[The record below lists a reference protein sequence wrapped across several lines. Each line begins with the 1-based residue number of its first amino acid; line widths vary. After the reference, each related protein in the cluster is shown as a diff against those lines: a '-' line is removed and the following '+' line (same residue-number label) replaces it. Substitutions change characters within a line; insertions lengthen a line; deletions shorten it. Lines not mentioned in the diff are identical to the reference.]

1 VKILRNIIINEYH
14 WQGIENINVEIVER
28 KGIGHPDYIADGIAE
43 AVSRELSKYYLKH
56 YDAILHHN
64 VDKVLVVGGQSKPVF
79 GGGEVLHPIYI
90 IVSGRAT
97 AYVQTSDGLDFIPIG
112 TITLRA
118 AKNWI
123 REHFRYLNPEE
134 HVIID
139 YKIGQGSVDLV
150 KLFKL
155 GLGKTPLANDTS
167 FGVGFAPLSTLEKLV
182 LYTERFL
189 NSKEFKIKL
198 PAVGEDI
205 KVMGLRVNNRIKLTI
220 ASAIVSR
227 HVQNVNDYLSIK
239 EEIKESVLSQAIKIA
254 PNYDLEVYVN
264 VADKPSE
271 GIFYITV
278 TGTSAEHGDDGA
290 TGRGNRVNGLITP
303 MRLMSLEAT
312 AGKNPVSHVGKIY
325 NVIARLIAE
334 KSYSEVKGI
343 KEIYVSIL
351 SQIGKPLDE
360 PFIVDVKI
368 MPEERLTRNIINDV
382 YSIIDE
388 IFNNTAVITNTIVN
402 ENIMLF

>member
-1 VKILRNIIINEYH
+1 VKILRNIVINEYH

-64 VDKVLVVGGQSKPVF
+64 VDKVLVVGGQAKPVF

-97 AYVQTSDGLDFIPIG
+97 AYVQTSYGLDFIPIG

-189 NSKEFKIKL
+189 NSKEFKMKL

-227 HVQNVNDYLSIK
+227 HVQNVNEYLSIK
-239 EEIKESVLSQAIKIA
+239 EEIRESVLNQAIKIA

-368 MPEERLTRNIINDV
+368 MPEERLTQNIINDV
-382 YSIIDE
+382 YSIVDE
-388 IFNNTAVITNTIVN
+388 IFNNTAIITNTIVN
-402 ENIMLF
+402 EDIMLF